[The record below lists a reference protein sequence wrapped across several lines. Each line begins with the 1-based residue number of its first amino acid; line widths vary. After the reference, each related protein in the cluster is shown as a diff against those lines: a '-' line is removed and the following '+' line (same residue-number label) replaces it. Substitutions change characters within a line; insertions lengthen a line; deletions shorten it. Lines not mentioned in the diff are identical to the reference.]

1 MCDLENVETD
11 NEIYAIMV
19 KDGKTALSHAAIE
32 GNGSVVRLLLDMGA
46 DVCVENKVCVSKY
59 CCVIWS
65 ITDAA
70 SADFVSMFVNIMCTF
85 MEIGVLAYIK
95 PRLKSMR
102 RVLHM
107 QEKSNKL
114 ITCSIVA

>member
-46 DVCVENKVCVSKY
+46 DVCIENKVCVSKY

-70 SADFVSMFVNIMCTF
+70 CAEFVLPFLNITCTF
-85 MEIGVLAYIK
+85 LEIGVLEYVK
-95 PRLKSMR
+95 QRLKSMG
-102 RVLHM
+102 RVLH
-107 QEKSNKL
+107 
-114 ITCSIVA
+114 T